1 MPVKQLCSLRREQ
14 LEAERQ
20 EDGAL
25 PVGEKSEVADAHE
38 AAWQQMEQESA
49 QELLDIQ
56 SHEPLLVAMG
66 GVSPLEGDIALRESD
81 QPAVGDGDA
90 MGVGARL
97 PCKTWDANETRSRFG
112 TSVGTRCLAR
122 NRSALLPGEASYSGT
137 TRHSPPFWPV
147 GPLDDRQRNS
157 WAVENELE

>member
-1 MPVKQLCSLRREQ
+1 VEQ

-49 QELLDIQ
+49 QKLLDIQ

-66 GVSPLEGDIALRESD
+66 GVSPLECDIALGESD

-90 MGVGARL
+90 MGVGAEIAQRVF
-97 PCKTWDANETRSRFG
+97 RS
-112 TSVGTRCLAR
+112 SEWPLEIDNPVVAEQD
-122 NRSALLPGEASYSGT
+122 SQPGSKGAWLSKGQKS
-137 TRHSPPFWPV
+137 
-147 GPLDDRQRNS
+147 
-157 WAVENELE
+157 AVELERACKESAAETGDELAAEDAAEYFDGKKEGSA

>member
-1 MPVKQLCSLRREQ
+1 MFSERVEQ

-56 SHEPLLVAMG
+56 SHEPLLG
-66 GVSPLEGDIALRESD
+66 CHG
-81 QPAVGDGDA
+81 
-90 MGVGARL
+90 
-97 PCKTWDANETRSRFG
+97 RS
-112 TSVGTRCLAR
+112 LAIGR
-122 NRSALLPGEASYSGT
+122 
-137 TRHSPPFWPV
+137 
-147 GPLDDRQRNS
+147 
-157 WAVENELE
+157 